1 MNIHIKQIQNQRILK
16 CKINRQIIYSKY
28 GFKTSVKIRIKNKFQ
43 NMDQTMWIQNKLK
56 YGLKQVSKHGSNN
69 VGSKQVKIRIKN
81 KD

>member
-43 NMDQTMWIQNKLK
+43 NMDQTMWVQNKLK
-56 YGLKQVSKHGSNN
+56 YGLRTGIKKYMA
-69 VGSKQVKIRIKN
+69 KIIV
-81 KD
+81 